1 MRKGDLVMPL
11 DENAHWEI
19 PGIIIKG
26 PYGAIEPTKARYDGK
41 LVASIETKV
50 VDVLLDQ
57 QVFTKIPIEKLK
69 VLK

>member
-1 MRKGDLVMPL
+1 MRKGDLVIPL
-11 DENAHWEI
+11 DDHANWEI
-19 PGIIIKG
+19 PGMIIKG
-26 PYGAIEPTKARYDGK
+26 PYGAISPVNARYDGK